1 MSKNSGFSKFLLG
14 AGIGVGLG
22 MLFAP
27 KKGEELRKDLKN
39 KINELIDA
47 AKAVD
52 YDDLRDNIVKKAEE
66 IKEELK
72 ELDSEKVLKIAKE
85 KGRQLEI
92 KAKEL
97 VDMAKETAKPAL
109 EKMAEDV
116 KDKTVKSLKTITK
129 KLEAEK

>member
-1 MSKNSGFSKFLLG
+1 MSKNSGLSKFLLG

-27 KKGEELRKDLKN
+27 KKGEELRKELKN

-52 YDDLRDNIVKKAEE
+52 YDDLRDDIVKKAEE

-72 ELDSEKVLKIAKE
+72 ELDGEKVLKIAKE
-85 KGRQLEI
+85 KGRQLEQ
-92 KAKEL
+92 KTKEL

>member
-1 MSKNSGFSKFLLG
+1 MSRNSGFSKFLLG

-72 ELDSEKVLKIAKE
+72 ELDGEKALKIVKE
-85 KGRQLEI
+85 KGRQLET

-116 KDKTVKSLKTITK
+116 RDKTVKSLKTITK

>member
-1 MSKNSGFSKFLLG
+1 MSKNNGFSKFLLG

-27 KKGEELRKDLKN
+27 KKGEELRKELKN

-72 ELDSEKVLKIAKE
+72 ELDGEKVLKIAKE
-85 KGRQLEI
+85 KGRQLEQ
-92 KAKEL
+92 KTKEL